1 MKVVDFDGVTYNIST
16 PESKNVLHISLQ
28 WGCYQELVSHG
39 ATDVLQ
45 REYGDFLASTPEP
58 NYDVTLVI
66 DLDKAPTDAGML
78 WWKGIERHITMVAKI
93 RIRWS
98 RCPYS
103 EGIFVKAQSLGS
115 TL

>member
-1 MKVVDFDGVTYNIST
+1 MYRRGKRDGIDMKVVDFDGVTYNIST

-45 REYGDFLASTPEP
+45 REYGDYLASTPEP

-78 WWKGIERHITMVAKI
+78 WWKGR
-93 RIRWS
+93 
-98 RCPYS
+98 
-103 EGIFVKAQSLGS
+103 
-115 TL
+115 